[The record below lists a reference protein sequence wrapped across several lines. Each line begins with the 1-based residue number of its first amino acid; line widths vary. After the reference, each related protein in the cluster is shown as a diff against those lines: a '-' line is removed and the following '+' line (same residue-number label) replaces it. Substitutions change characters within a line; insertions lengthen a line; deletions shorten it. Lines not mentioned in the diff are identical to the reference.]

1 MTQEEMTPRERWL
14 AVLKGEQPDR
24 IPMDYWSTPEATR
37 KLLDHLGLRTVWQM
51 YKHLHIDRV
60 LTVKPKYAGPRLRPG
75 YDVYGRRHRNIGH
88 GGGKY
93 RECVYHPLAQYETV
107 DEIAANYT
115 WPSADLYD
123 YSVVHDQVRGKEQY
137 PIQGGGSEPFLIYK
151 DLRGMEQA
159 YMDLLERP
167 EIVHYCLDK
176 LFDFA
181 YENTVRIYAQLP
193 GRVVL
198 SYVAEDFGGQESLLF
213 SRKVIRTFFIP
224 RMQRMIDLA
233 HSAGVYAFFHSDGAI
248 RTIIPDM
255 LDAGIDV
262 LNPIQWRCRDMDR
275 ATLKAEFGG
284 RVVFH
289 GGGDNQHTLPFGSVA
304 DVRQETID
312 NITLLGKGGGYILA
326 PCHNIQVVSP
336 PENIVAL
343 YQTGYEYGRMG
354 L

>member
-1 MTQEEMTPRERWL
+1 MKQDTMTPRERWL
-14 AVLKGEQPDR
+14 AVLRREKPDR
-24 IPMDYWSTPEATR
+24 LPMDYWATKEATR

-51 YKHLHIDRV
+51 YRHLHIDRV
-60 LTVKPKYAGPRLRPG
+60 VGVRPTYIGPRLRPG
-75 YDVYGRRHRNIGH
+75 YDIYGRRHRQIGH
-88 GGGKY
+88 GDGKY
-93 RECVYHPLAQYETV
+93 RECVYHPLAQYETIE
-107 DEIAANYT
+107 EIEANYS
-115 WPSADLYD
+115 WPTADLYD
-123 YSVVHDQVRGKEQY
+123 YREIPSQVRGKEDY

-159 YMDLLERP
+159 YIDLLERP
-167 EIVHYCLDK
+167 EMVHYCLDK

-181 YENTVRIYAQLP
+181 YENTVRIYEQLP
-193 GRVVL
+193 GQVVL
-198 SYVAEDFGGQESLLF
+198 SYVAEDFGGQETLLF

-224 RMQRMIDLA
+224 RMKRMIDLA

-248 RTIIPDM
+248 HTIIPDM
-255 LDAGIDV
+255 LEAGIDV
-262 LNPIQWRCRDMDR
+262 LNPIQWRCREMER
-275 ATLKAEFGG
+275 GTLKAEFGD
-284 RVVFH
+284 RVIFH
-289 GGGDNQHTLPFGSVA
+289 GGADNQQTLPFGTSA

-343 YQTGYEYGRMG
+343 YRTGYEYGRMW